1 VTAVAS
7 GDRATV
13 AICGGGL
20 IGTSLALALRAL
32 GHPVRVCD
40 ADASVRAA
48 LRAVLDASQA
58 DASDEVADATGG
70 AVTVHDDWE
79 AAAGGA
85 HIVIAAVPPAAIPA
99 VLVTAARHAA
109 PDALLTDV
117 AGVKQDVVRRVTEA
131 LVADGAD
138 DDVLARFVG
147 GHPMAGSE
155 RSGPAAAD
163 AALFS
168 GATWVLTPTAASSD
182 ASLARAGELVRG
194 LGARVLVLDPGEH
207 DTIVGLV
214 SHLPQLVSS
223 VLADVAADALGADR
237 DAVMA
242 VAGPGFRDTTRIA
255 ASDADLWLDILDGN
269 RDAVSGALDAFRTR
283 LDLVATAIAERDG
296 ETLGEVLRRASA
308 ARRRLVPKA
317 TEEPTGD
324 LVIPLRDRPGEI
336 ARIAGA
342 LGSAGINIEDLA
354 MRHASAADRGSLLLR
369 VRATDIDRA
378 TSVLGDAGIDGV
390 LVESDPAAPIASAG
404 EQR

>member
-1 VTAVAS
+1 MAS

-48 LRAVLDASQA
+48 LRAVLDAGQA
-58 DASDEVADATGG
+58 DVTGG
-70 AVTVHDDWE
+70 VVTVHDDWE
-79 AAAGGA
+79 DAVGGA

-117 AGVKQDVVRRVTEA
+117 AGVKQDVVQRVSDA
-131 LVADGAD
+131 LLADGAG

-168 GATWVLTPTAASSD
+168 GATWVLTPTATSSD
-182 ASLARAGELVRG
+182 TSLARAGELVRG
-194 LGARVLVLDPGEH
+194 LGARVLVLGPAEH

-255 ASDADLWLDILDGN
+255 ASDAGLWLDILDGN

-283 LDLVATAIAERDG
+283 LDLVATAIVERDG
-296 ETLGEVLRRASA
+296 QTLGEVLRRASA

-317 TEEPTGD
+317 TEEPTRD

-378 TSVLGDAGIDGV
+378 TGVLGDAGIDGV
-390 LVESDPAAPIASAG
+390 LVESDPAAHVTSAG

>member
-1 VTAVAS
+1 MAS

-40 ADASVRAA
+40 AGASVRAA
-48 LRAVLDASQA
+48 LRAVLDAGLA
-58 DASDEVADATGG
+58 DAGDEVAHGARG

-79 AAAGGA
+79 EAAGGA

-109 PDALLTDV
+109 PDALFTDV
-117 AGVKQDVVRRVTEA
+117 AGVKQDVVQRVSDA

-138 DDVLARFVG
+138 HDVLARFVG

-168 GATWVLTPTAASSD
+168 GATWVLTPTATSSD

-194 LGARVLVLDPGEH
+194 LGARVLVLDPAEH
-207 DTIVGLV
+207 DTIVGLI

-269 RDAVSGALDAFRTR
+269 RDAVSGALDAFRAR
-283 LDLVATAIAERDG
+283 LDLVATAITERDG

-324 LVIPLRDRPGEI
+324 LIIPLRDRPGEI

-378 TSVLGDAGIDGV
+378 TSVLGDAGMDGV
-390 LVESDPAAPIASAG
+390 LVESDPATPVASAG